1 MAKPSPTSWSTW
13 KWNIVLTRKLAVKW
27 ILTCSVKLE
36 NITEDTYEVQ
46 SCKSSIKLNL
56 PIQVGFF
63 VDQYAKLCMMQFY
76 YDFLDEYLERADF

>member
-1 MAKPSPTSWSTW
+1 
-13 KWNIVLTRKLAVKW
+13 
-27 ILTCSVKLE
+27 
-36 NITEDTYEVQ
+36 VQ
-46 SCKSSIKLNL
+46 SCNNSIKLNL